1 MIVADDYKS
10 TPLGKVF
17 NVSVKIA
24 GATIGIN
31 MIVVD
36 TTSYEV
42 VLRNGFLKK
51 VNATINFNAEKMYI
65 YYRGRRFEI
74 PIDIRKGI
82 YSPMI
87 QESEDE
93 ETFFVDWNKQDQ
105 ELKVKRLQKSVI
117 LPTRKHEGDVG
128 FDLTSLKEITLE
140 PRDSTIIN
148 TEFSLKI
155 PFGYYEQ

>member
-10 TPLGKVF
+10 TLLEKVF

-24 GATIGIN
+24 RATIGIN

-51 VNATINFNAEKMYI
+51 INVIIDFNAEKICI

-74 PIDIRKGI
+74 PIDIRKDI
-82 YSPMI
+82 HSSMI

-93 ETFFVDWNKQDQ
+93 ETFFVNWNKQDQ
-105 ELKVKRLQKSVI
+105 HLKVKRL
-117 LPTRKHEGDVG
+117 
-128 FDLTSLKEITLE
+128 
-140 PRDSTIIN
+140 
-148 TEFSLKI
+148 
-155 PFGYYEQ
+155 